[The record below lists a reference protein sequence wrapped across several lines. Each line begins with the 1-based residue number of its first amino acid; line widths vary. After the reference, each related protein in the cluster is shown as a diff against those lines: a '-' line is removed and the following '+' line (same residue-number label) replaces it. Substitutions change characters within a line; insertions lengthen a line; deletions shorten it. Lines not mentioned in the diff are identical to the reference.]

1 MQLEGH
7 TALVTGGARRVG
19 RAIVLE
25 LARRGADLVVHHRDS
40 AAAADEVATR
50 VRSLGRRA
58 TVVRAD
64 LTDVAALEAMVA
76 EVEHL
81 PGGVDLLVNSAAG
94 YERTPVGTIEAA
106 TFDALYELN
115 LRAPLLLAQAL
126 APGMRARGGGRI
138 VMITDVGGERP
149 WPAFLPYG
157 ATKAGL
163 IYLTR
168 GLARALAP
176 EILVNAVSPGTVLPP
191 DDFDDAQ
198 LEAERRRTLVGR
210 LGTPE
215 EVARAVAFLLES
227 DFTTGQVLAVDG
239 GKSWR

>member
-1 MQLEGH
+1 
-7 TALVTGGARRVG
+7 
-19 RAIVLE
+19 
-25 LARRGADLVVHHRDS
+25 
-40 AAAADEVATR
+40 
-50 VRSLGRRA
+50 
-58 TVVRAD
+58 
-64 LTDVAALEAMVA
+64 
-76 EVEHL
+76 
-81 PGGVDLLVNSAAG
+81 
-94 YERTPVGTIEAA
+94 
-106 TFDALYELN
+106 
-115 LRAPLLLAQAL
+115 
-126 APGMRARGGGRI
+126 
-138 VMITDVGGERP
+138 MITDVGGVRP

-198 LEAERRRTLVGR
+198 REAERRRTLVGR